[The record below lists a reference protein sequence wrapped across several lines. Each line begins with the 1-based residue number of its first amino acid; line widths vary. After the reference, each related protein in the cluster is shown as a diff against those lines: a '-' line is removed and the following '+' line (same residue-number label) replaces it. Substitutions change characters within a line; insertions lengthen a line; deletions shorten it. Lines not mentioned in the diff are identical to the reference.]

1 MFFGLFS
8 VNINTNN
15 FSKLLEFL
23 PLENILTTVSC
34 IYNNFDYLYWDI

>member
-23 PLENILTTVSC
+23 LLENILTIVSC
-34 IYNNFDYLYWDI
+34 IYNNFDYLY